1 MIYYLR
7 KLVGLK
13 MKKKNDIVR
22 KIVEIVNNP
31 YVINDSLILIKEYTP
46 KFFVGANRKLP
57 MLMRKSHLYE
67 NIVTVSEAKNIGL
80 QVKRKHFHGLGLN
93 TFLKVIK
100 SLEHPQA
107 VYRFTNKGKYKSNNY
122 IALTNVKDKNNNVII
137 VPIEINQK
145 GQYNN
150 VEIYCN
156 RVKTVYGKANHNYF
170 KKMIEAGYLFE
181 IYNQKCC
188 FGLSTNLKIYNAY
201 VANYDDIFDAK
212 SNYDSA
218 INVLLQDAQQNFVL
232 Y

>member
-1 MIYYLR
+1 MVGV
-7 KLVGLK
+7 KL
-13 MKKKNDIVR
+13 KKKDDIVR

-31 YVINDSLILIKEYTP
+31 YTINDSLILIKKYTP
-46 KFFVGANRKLP
+46 KFFVGANKNLP

-67 NIVTVSEAKNIGL
+67 NIVTKKEAENIGL

-100 SLEHPQA
+100 SLEHPQI

-122 IALTNVKDKNNNVII
+122 IALTNIKDKNDNPII
-137 VPIEINQK
+137 VPVQINQK

-150 VEIYCN
+150 VEINCN
-156 RVKTVYGKANHNYF
+156 RVKTVYGKENYNYF
-170 KKMIEAGYLFE
+170 KKMVEAGYLFE

-188 FGLSTNLKIYNAY
+188 YSLSINLKIYNAY

-212 SNYDSA
+212 SNYDNA
-218 INVLLQDAQQNFVL
+218 INVLLQDAQKYSVS

>member
-1 MIYYLR
+1 
-7 KLVGLK
+7 

-46 KFFVGANRKLP
+46 KFFMGANRNLP
-57 MLMRKSHLYE
+57 MLMRKSHLHE
-67 NIVTVSEAKNIGL
+67 NIVTIGEAKNIGL
-80 QVKRKHFHGLGLN
+80 QLKRKHFHWLGLN

-107 VYRFTNKGKYKSNNY
+107 VYRFTNEGKYKSNNY

-137 VPIEINQK
+137 VAIEINQK

-150 VEIYCN
+150 VEMNCN
-156 RVKTVYGKANHNYF
+156 RVKMVYGKVNHNYF
-170 KKMIEAGYLFE
+170 KKIIEAGYLFE
-181 IYNQKCC
+181 IYNQKCF

-201 VANYDDIFDAK
+201 VTNYDDVFDAK
-212 SNYDSA
+212 SNYDNA
-218 INVLLQDAQQNFVL
+218 INVLLQDAQQYFVL
-232 Y
+232 YWKHHFFYAIF

>member
-1 MIYYLR
+1 MVGV
-7 KLVGLK
+7 KL
-13 MKKKNDIVR
+13 KKKDDIVR

-31 YVINDSLILIKEYTP
+31 YTINDSLILIKKYTP
-46 KFFVGANRKLP
+46 KFFVGANKNLP

-67 NIVTVSEAKNIGL
+67 NIVTKKEAENIGL

-100 SLEHPQA
+100 SLEHPQT

-122 IALTNVKDKNNNVII
+122 IALTNIKDKNDNPII
-137 VPIEINQK
+137 VPVQINQK

-150 VEIYCN
+150 VEINCN
-156 RVKTVYGKANHNYF
+156 RVKTVYGKENYNYF
-170 KKMIEAGYLFE
+170 KKMVEAGYLFE

-188 FGLSTNLKIYNAY
+188 YSLSINLKIYNAY

-212 SNYDSA
+212 SNYDNA
-218 INVLLQDAQQNFVL
+218 INVLLQDAQKYSVS

>member
-1 MIYYLR
+1 
-7 KLVGLK
+7 
-13 MKKKNDIVR
+13 MKKKDDIVR

-31 YVINDSLILIKEYTP
+31 YTINDSLILIKKYTP
-46 KFFVGANRKLP
+46 KFFVGANKNLP

-67 NIVTVSEAKNIGL
+67 NIVTKKEAENIGL

-100 SLEHPQA
+100 SLEHPQT

-122 IALTNVKDKNNNVII
+122 IALTNIKDKNDNPII
-137 VPIEINQK
+137 VPVQINQK

-150 VEIYCN
+150 VEINCN
-156 RVKTVYGKANHNYF
+156 RVKTVYGKENYNYF
-170 KKMIEAGYLFE
+170 KKMVEAGYLFE

-188 FGLSTNLKIYNAY
+188 YSLSINLKIYNAY

-212 SNYDSA
+212 SNYDNA
-218 INVLLQDAQQNFVL
+218 INVLLQDAQKYSVS

>member
-1 MIYYLR
+1 MCCMIYYLR
-7 KLVGLK
+7 KLVSLK

-22 KIVEIVNNP
+22 ITVEIVNN
-31 YVINDSLILIKEYTP
+31 
-46 KFFVGANRKLP
+46 
-57 MLMRKSHLYE
+57 
-67 NIVTVSEAKNIGL
+67 
-80 QVKRKHFHGLGLN
+80 LN

-150 VEIYCN
+150 VEINCN

-170 KKMIEAGYLFE
+170 KKMIEAGYWFE

-188 FGLSTNLKIYNAY
+188 FGLSTNLKIYNTY
-201 VANYDDIFDAK
+201 VANYD
-212 SNYDSA
+212 NA
-218 INVLLQDAQQNFVL
+218 INVLLQDAQQYFVL